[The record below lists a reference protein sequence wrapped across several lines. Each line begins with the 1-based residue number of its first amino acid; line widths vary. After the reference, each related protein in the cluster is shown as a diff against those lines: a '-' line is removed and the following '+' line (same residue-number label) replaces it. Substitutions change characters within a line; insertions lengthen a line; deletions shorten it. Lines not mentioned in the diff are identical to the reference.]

1 MQGTEATY
9 TGSCHC
15 GKVTFEL
22 VSDLKPALRCN
33 CSICKRKSAVM
44 VTAKE
49 GSFRVTGG
57 KEYLT
62 LYQFNTNVARH
73 YFCKVCG
80 IYTFHNPRSNPAL
93 TRVNSG
99 CLQGVDPLALETDL
113 INGAALS

>member
-9 TGSCHC
+9 KGSCHC

-49 GSFRVTGG
+49 GSFRITGG
-57 KEYLT
+57 EEHLT

-80 IYTFHNPRSNPAL
+80 IYTVITSYSIHYTKLYEYVDGREDNFQAAPAE
-93 TRVNSG
+93 TRY
-99 CLQGVDPLALETDL
+99 L
-113 INGAALS
+113 